1 MADTKMKTYEY
12 SSASIIQKKNSTNQL
27 KTYIIGYKI
36 IHKTCHNQMQN
47 F

>member
-12 SSASIIQKKNSTNQL
+12 SSASIIKKKNSTNQL
-27 KTYIIGYKI
+27 KAYIIEYKI
-36 IHKTCHNQMQN
+36 THKTCHNQMQK